1 VAKSRGGG
9 TRFVDALPE
18 DGERRLMLAVLIDA
32 IRGLTA
38 HRPATPHLRS
48 QRAWLRDRAWLQS
61 EDKSAPFS
69 FANICDALGIDAGYV
84 RRCVLRPAEMQRP
97 IRVRRYPERVK
108 ESWIRLRRDST
119 RKVKADTAPGS
130 VKTLQPEALKQGV
143 G

>member
-38 HRPATPHLRS
+38 DRPASPHLRS
-48 QRAWLRDRAWLQS
+48 QRAWLQS
-61 EDKSAPFS
+61 EDKSGPFS

-108 ESWIRLRRDST
+108 ESWIRLQRDST

-130 VKTLQPEALKQGV
+130 AKTLPPEALKQVV